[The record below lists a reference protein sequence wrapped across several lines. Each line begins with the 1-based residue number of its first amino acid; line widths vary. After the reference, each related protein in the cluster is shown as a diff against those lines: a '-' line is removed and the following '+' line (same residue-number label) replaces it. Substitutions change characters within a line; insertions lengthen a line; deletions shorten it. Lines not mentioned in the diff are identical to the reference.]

1 MKLKRTLILG
11 VCSVLLHMSGA
22 LVGPG
27 HPVHASPAFTRGDA
41 NDDGV
46 ITLADAIF
54 VTKYLYAQ
62 GPTPL
67 PEVDSGDARCDGRVN
82 ILDAVFLINHVL
94 RGGPAPKCPTL

>member
-1 MKLKRTLILG
+1 MKLKRTLIFA
-11 VCSVLLHMSGA
+11 VCSVLLLLPGA
-22 LVGPG
+22 QVGSS

-46 ITLADAIF
+46 ITVADAIF
-54 VTKYLYAQ
+54 VSRYLYAQ
-62 GPTPL
+62 GPAPV
-67 PEVDSGDARCDGRVN
+67 PQVESGDARCDGRVN